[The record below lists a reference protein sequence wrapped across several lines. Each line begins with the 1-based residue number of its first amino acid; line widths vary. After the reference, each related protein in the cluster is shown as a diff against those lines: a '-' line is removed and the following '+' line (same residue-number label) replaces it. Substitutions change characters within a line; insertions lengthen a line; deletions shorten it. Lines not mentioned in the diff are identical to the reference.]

1 MVYLARTEGVK
12 DWLLTDGGK
21 EWLRARGQE
30 IGRDKDWAELAAERG
45 LTADRGWTRLAT
57 GRRGKSGCRVRR
69 RTIGCR
75 QMPDETGYRQRLAR
89 IGCRQIPDRGQMLDA
104 TDYRKIMTTVC
115 RQITD
120 CKQIA
125 DCRQM
130 LDEMSC

>member
-1 MVYLARTEGVK
+1 
-12 DWLLTDGGK
+12 
-21 EWLRARGQE
+21 
-30 IGRDKDWAELAAERG
+30 
-45 LTADRGWTRLAT
+45 
-57 GRRGKSGCRVRR
+57 
-69 RTIGCR
+69 
-75 QMPDETGYRQRLAR
+75 MPDETGYRQRLAR

-104 TDYRKIMTTVC
+104 TDYRKIRTTVC